1 MRINFDRMSKLAG
14 LSTGTN
20 RKSLYEGAGMHYE
33 ADDDASE
40 NMDKLMEED
49 PADEGMG
56 MYEEDPADEG
66 MGMYEDEDE
75 DMPEMNHMD
84 EMIEIDEVMLVQEL
98 RRAKGIMQ
106 ESKRRRLSESRKRQI
121 FERELKQVIDEE
133 VSNVM
138 DEMNLTAGWVYGNNK
153 PRNSRRGYTNQ
164 GSMLPGM
171 GFKR

>member
-49 PADEGMG
+49 D
-56 MYEEDPADEG
+56 DADEG

-75 DMPEMNHMD
+75 DMPEMDHME

>member
-40 NMDKLMEED
+40 NMDKLM
-49 PADEGMG
+49 
-56 MYEEDPADEG
+56 EEDPADEG